1 MQTASSRSMSVAS
14 MSMDGAYA
22 RQQLLD
28 LLGALH
34 VGVLRQHTS
43 TRGRA
48 DLGGAPA

>member
-28 LLGALH
+28 LLGAA
-34 VGVLRQHTS
+34 RRYAAPATS
-43 TRGRA
+43 TRSRA